1 MAWELSKL
9 GKEFY
14 AVEIVTD
21 PQLDAWEASFDYGL
35 TWHTMINDTDAGV
48 QRVLVA
54 GPFAENPASAVV
66 LQANVAPLI
75 RSVSDPEVIVRSG
88 PTIMLV

>member
-1 MAWELSKL
+1 MSWELSRL

-21 PQLDAWEASFDYGL
+21 PQLNSWEASFDYGL
-35 TWHTMINDTDAGV
+35 SWHPMIDDTEQGV

-54 GPFAENPASAVV
+54 GPEAVNPMTAVV
-66 LQANVAPLI
+66 LQSNVAPLI
-75 RSVSDPEVIVRSG
+75 RSISDPEVIVRTA
-88 PTIMLV
+88 PTIILV

>member
-14 AVEIVTD
+14 SVEIITD
-21 PQLDAWEASFDYGL
+21 PQLDAWQASFDYGA
-35 TWHTMINDTDAGV
+35 TWYPMINDTEQGV

-54 GPFAENPASAVV
+54 GPDVTEPMTAVV
-66 LQANVAPLI
+66 ITANVAPLI
-75 RSVSDPEVIVRSG
+75 RSLSDPEVIVRSA